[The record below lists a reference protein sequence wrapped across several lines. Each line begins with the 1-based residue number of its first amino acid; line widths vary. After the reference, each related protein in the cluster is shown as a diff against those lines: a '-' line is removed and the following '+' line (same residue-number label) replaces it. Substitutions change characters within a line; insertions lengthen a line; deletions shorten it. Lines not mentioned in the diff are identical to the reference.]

1 MEDVQKAMWELNIPL
16 LVNHNEVAPSQHE
29 LSPIFALTNVSS
41 DQNIV
46 CLQIMD
52 EIAARH
58 GVKVL
63 QHEKPFAGVNGSGKH
78 SNWGLNTDTGK
89 NLFKPGKTEGTQGDF
104 FAFTAALAYAVASV
118 VYLLGTRRMGTPFR
132 DSLTDEQRALKEAS
146 AAARARVFGVGS
158 VIGVLVA
165 LLLLPVR
172 R

>member
-1 MEDVQKAMWELNIPL
+1 MILTLRLAVTPFHPPPLAAKLICVVRFVATLRDPLNIPL

-41 DQNIV
+41 DQNII

-89 NLFKPGKTEGTQGDF
+89 NLFKPGKTEASQGDF
-104 FAFTAALAYAVASV
+104 FAFTAALACGPRAAPRS
-118 VYLLGTRRMGTPFR
+118 LALRFGSRGRR
-132 DSLTDEQRALKEAS
+132 
-146 AAARARVFGVGS
+146 
-158 VIGVLVA
+158 
-165 LLLLPVR
+165 
-172 R
+172 